1 MIEYTGPVPPAPTPD
16 TPANDPKWANWW
28 QYKTLAQNV
37 DYTNEREAARV
48 LAAARAVITD
58 QQHAERMAA
67 QAACADAQT
76 RAAEAQEALVAAMA
90 DTSTRSK
97 ADVVLDIALRLPQV
111 TGLTELNAIDLAESV
126 YAAWKKRYP

>member
-1 MIEYTGPVPPAPTPD
+1 MMAYTGPAPTTPSAD
-16 TPANDPKWANWW
+16 TPPESPIWVNWW
-28 QYKTLAQNV
+28 QYQTVL
-37 DYTNEREAARV
+37 TNGRYEDEREAARV

-58 QQHAERMAA
+58 KQHAERMAA
-67 QAACADAQT
+67 QAACAAAQT

-90 DTSTRSK
+90 DTPRSK

-111 TGLTELNAIDLAESV
+111 TGLTELNSIDLAESV